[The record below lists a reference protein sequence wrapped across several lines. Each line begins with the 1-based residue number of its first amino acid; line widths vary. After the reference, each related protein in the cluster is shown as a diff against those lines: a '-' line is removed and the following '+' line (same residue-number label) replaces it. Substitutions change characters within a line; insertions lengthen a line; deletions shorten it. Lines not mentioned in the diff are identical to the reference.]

1 MEDEIETSL
10 PPEIAMEV
18 VDAISVEKEISW
30 RAIFNFVLGGGGE
43 KILQTNIK
51 KVPLTKCLGFGTE
64 SLCRISAIHNGDS
77 KVFVS
82 NDSDHVSWP
91 IDWNKEFLP
100 LMNYVDKY
108 GKIIRTRKKV
118 IVDKY
123 GNIIKNRKWVIVPT
137 NGSKLATL
145 TDSNLWRKEGYVEL
159 GKD

>member
-18 VDAISVEKEISW
+18 VDAISVEKEIS
-30 RAIFNFVLGGGGE
+30 E

-51 KVPLTKCLGFGTE
+51 KVPLTKCLGYGTE

-77 KVFVS
+77 KVFLS
-82 NDSDHVSWP
+82 SDSDHVSWP

-100 LMNYVDKY
+100 VDFISQLRKLMNYVDKY

-123 GNIIKNRKWVIVPT
+123 GNIIENRKWVIVSA
-137 NGSKLATL
+137 NGRKLATL
-145 TDSNLWRKEGYVEL
+145 TYSNLWRKEGYVEL